1 MEDNERYR
9 LTDKGKENCLKMIDD
24 GVAPSELGYDF
35 SEAAVIMSA
44 FSITIRE
51 ALEEMDKAKNCNHE
65 LKSEL
70 TDLLKKA
77 NNLKKSFFEA
87 ARITKEWPE

>member
-1 MEDNERYR
+1 MDDNERYR
-9 LTDKGKENCLKMIDD
+9 LTDKGKENCLKMID
-24 GVAPSELGYDF
+24 GIAPSELGYDF

-44 FSITIRE
+44 FVITIKMG
-51 ALEEMDKAKNCNHE
+51 LTEMDKEKNCNHE

-70 TDLLKKA
+70 TELLKKA
-77 NNLKKSFFEA
+77 NDLKKSFLEA